1 MKINSIL
8 SIFTP
13 KDAKFLPLMVEIAEI
28 IDKSAVL
35 LQELF
40 TSTDPEQIKELSRL
54 IKIEEI
60 NGDKATGKMFKSLNE
75 TFITPF
81 DREDITALTDAM
93 DDVIDVINRVAHK
106 VILFSPEMLPPATLE
121 MAVVIKKGTA
131 EIKEAVGEL
140 TNLRKSD
147 NKIRIHTKE
156 IKRLEEEA
164 DRIYEKGTSDLFRSN
179 IRPEELIKL
188 KEIIQELEKAANR
201 MNSVGKILK
210 TIIVKY
216 A

>member
-1 MKINSIL
+1 MSINSIL

-13 KDAKFLPLMVEIAEI
+13 KDVKFLPLIVEIAGIVDE
-28 IDKSAVL
+28 SASL

-40 TSTDPEQIKELSRL
+40 ASADPERVMEFSSL
-54 IKIEEI
+54 IKAEESK
-60 NGDKATGKMFKSLNE
+60 GDKITGKIFKLLNE

-81 DREDITALTDAM
+81 DREDITALTDTM
-93 DDVIDVINRVAHK
+93 DDVIDVINRVAQK
-106 VILFSPEMLPPATLE
+106 VILFSPETLPPATLE
-121 MAVVIKKGTA
+121 MAIVIKKGTA
-131 EIKEAVGEL
+131 EIKAAVSEL
-140 TNLRKSD
+140 TNLKKSD
-147 NKIRIHTKE
+147 NKIRTHIKE
-156 IKRLEEEA
+156 IKHLEEEA
-164 DRIYEKGTSDLFRSN
+164 DRIYEKGTSNLFRSN

-210 TIIVKY
+210 TMIVKY